1 MGGIDGVEAAAGA
14 ADAWDASGPDAWP
27 GNGLDDGLTARTSS
41 CGTGRVDG
49 TAPIGRADGGTV
61 SLLPCV
67 VARKRGERRGGA
79 VVAPLFMAPFTVGGN
94 AAGRASPF
102 TPGRVSPR
110 AS

>member
-1 MGGIDGVEAAAGA
+1 MGGIDGIEAAAGA
-14 ADAWDASGPDAWP
+14 WGPSGPDAWP
-27 GNGLDDGLTARTSS
+27 GSGPADGLTVRISS
-41 CGTGRVDG
+41 CATGRVGG
-49 TAPIGRADGGTV
+49 TTPIGRADGGTV

-67 VARKRGERRGGA
+67 VARKRAERRGGA
-79 VVAPLFMAPFTVGGN
+79 AVAPLFMAPFTAGGD